1 MLTGVVHEANIQDR
15 DGAPSVISLAC
26 TSFSRIKHIFAD
38 GGYAGE
44 KLEEALTK
52 DGGPSIEIVKRPDDV
67 KGFVL
72 VARRWVVER
81 TLAWVNRCRRLAK
94 DWEATI
100 ASSEAWL
107 IIASIRQLSRRIA
120 KNIN

>member
-1 MLTGVVHEANIQDR
+1 VLCTKQIFRTGPERPASSASHAQAFLVH
-15 DGAPSVISLAC
+15 V
-26 TSFSRIKHIFAD
+26 FAD

-44 KLEEALTK
+44 KLEKALAK
-52 DGGPSIEIVKRPDDV
+52 NGGPAIEIVKRPDDA

-72 VARRWVVER
+72 VARRWAVER

-94 DWEATI
+94 DWEATT

-120 KNIN
+120 RNIK

>member
-1 MLTGVVHEANIQDR
+1 MLTDVVHEANIQDR
-15 DGAPSVISLAC
+15 DGAPGVISLAC

-52 DGGPSIEIVKRPDDV
+52 VGGPSIEIVKRPDDV

-72 VARRWVVER
+72 VARR
-81 TLAWVNRCRRLAK
+81 
-94 DWEATI
+94 
-100 ASSEAWL
+100 
-107 IIASIRQLSRRIA
+107 
-120 KNIN
+120 